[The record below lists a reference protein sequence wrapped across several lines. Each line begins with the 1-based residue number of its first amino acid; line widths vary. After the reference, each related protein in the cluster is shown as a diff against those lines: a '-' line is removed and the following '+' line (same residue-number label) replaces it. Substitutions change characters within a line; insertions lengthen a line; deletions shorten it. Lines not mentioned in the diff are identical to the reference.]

1 MMKPARYTLF
11 PDLCSSPI
19 RAGHDHAQCST
30 SLVVEVPHDVLVI
43 AWAILLRSYTEDVT
57 PTFRVHARS
66 ATVDTSSWASPVV
79 KYVTTVEGER
89 LTGILTQEVSF
100 QLIRWADDSWL

>member
-1 MMKPARYTLF
+1 MKPGRYTPF

-19 RAGHDHAQCST
+19 RAGYDHAQHST
-30 SLVVEVPHDVLVI
+30 SLVVEAPHDVIVI

-66 ATVDTSSWASPVV
+66 VTVDTSSWASPVV

-89 LTGILTQEVSF
+89 LTGILSPEASF
-100 QLIRWADDSWL
+100 QLIRWAYDSWL